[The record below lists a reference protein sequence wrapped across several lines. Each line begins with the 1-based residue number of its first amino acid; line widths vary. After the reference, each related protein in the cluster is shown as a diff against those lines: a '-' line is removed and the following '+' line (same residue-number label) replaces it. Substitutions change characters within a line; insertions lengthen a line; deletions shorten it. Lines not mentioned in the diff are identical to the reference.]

1 MYNARMHDTSL
12 FLFFVEDFI
21 DAYHAMNSS
30 LDEHQSDEVI
40 TATFVS
46 VKLFP
51 RIATIAT
58 KSKNGNK
65 NVIEIHL
72 DQSTK
77 Q

>member
-51 RIATIAT
+51 RIARSLQKVRMET
-58 KSKNGNK
+58 KTS
-65 NVIEIHL
+65 
-72 DQSTK
+72 
-77 Q
+77 